1 MFFRQAFYI
10 LGYIPA
16 LLFCK
21 ALYILGYIFAR
32 VFPCGM
38 IYPRLYPLLSRH
50 TAARGALQPATV
62 SQSMLS
68 RRPLP
73 RAPRAGFWGF
83 APPQQQVL

>member
-38 IYPRLYPLLSRH
+38 IYPRLYPPCFPDTPRRGERCTGDCLSI
-50 TAARGALQPATV
+50 
-62 SQSMLS
+62 MLS

-83 APPQQQVL
+83 APPQQ